1 MRVSQAQLL
10 ALLENNALELRFF
23 RRNPKQGWNMARRM
37 LATNDRKILSSAPGR
52 IALHFQAPTHAP
64 PYNWRMKNLA
74 CGWDLL
80 WQQYRMIPAESCDIV
95 TIMPTEP
102 EEKFWNYF
110 NIYLQ
115 SMSPTEKVSFMNN

>member
-10 ALLENNALELRFF
+10 ALLENNVLELRFF

-74 CGWDLL
+74 CAWDLL
-80 WQQYRMIPAESCDIV
+80 WQQYRMIPAESIDIV
-95 TIMPTEP
+95 TIIPTEP
-102 EEKFWNYF
+102 EEEFWNYF

-115 SMSPTEKVSFMNN
+115 SMSPSEKVSFMNN